1 MSIATAIS
9 PHVDREAW
17 LKERRKGIGASEAAM
32 VVGCSPYGD
41 QTTLALRKLGRLP
54 EPEQTE
60 QMELG
65 LLLEPV
71 LAELF
76 CRRTGRTIVQ
86 TQVFCRCPLDPFL
99 SATIDGVDSC
109 LDLVEFKTVGAWTE
123 AAKDLGEE
131 GTNEIPAHWITQAYQ
146 QMYCY
151 GAGRVNFAVLVGG
164 QSFRLYTV
172 ERNEAAID
180 AMATVLRRFWAKVER
195 GEVPQGPFPVFNP
208 AVLAALNPEC
218 EGTIVAGRSLAKK
231 VEEYEALSARMKQDE
246 EDKDQLKAEILRV
259 MGTHEFA
266 ELPDGRR
273 IKRHLIPV
281 KERVSTFKAHTKH
294 YFSLVKGA

>member
-1 MSIATAIS
+1 MSATIN
-9 PHVDREAW
+9 PTTDRAAW
-17 LKERRKGIGASEAAM
+17 LQERRKGIGASEAAM

-54 EPEQTE
+54 EVEQTE

-65 LLLEPV
+65 LFLEPV

-76 CRRTGRTIVQ
+76 QRRTGRTIEQ

-109 LDLVEFKTVGAWTE
+109 LDLVEFKNVGAFSPE
-123 AAKDLGEE
+123 AAKLGEE
-131 GTNEIPAHWITQAYQ
+131 GTNEIPAHWLTQAYQ

-151 GAGRVNFAVLVGG
+151 GAGTVHFAVLVGG
-164 QSFRLYTV
+164 QSFRVYRV
-172 ERNEAAID
+172 ERNEPAID
-180 AMATVLRRFWAKVER
+180 AMAALLRRFWAKVER
-195 GEVPQGPFPVFNP
+195 GEVPRGPFPVFNP

-231 VEEYEALSARMKQDE
+231 VEEFEALSARIKQNE
-246 EDKDQLKAEILRV
+246 EDQSQLKAEILRV
-259 MGTHEFA
+259 MGTHEYA

-273 IKRHLIPV
+273 IKRHLIQA
-281 KERVSTFKAHTKH
+281 KERVTTFKAHTKH
-294 YFSLVKGA
+294 YFSIIKGA